1 MAALPAHRAMAAII
15 DQIRA
20 EPGAARPRLALHSCC
35 GPCSS
40 HALSLLTPD
49 FDISVLYFNPNIDT
63 REEFERRLAEQ
74 RRLIER
80 MPLPGVPVE
89 LAPVPYD
96 PAPFLQAVA
105 GHEDDPEGG
114 ERCRICYALRMAEA
128 AKFARERGCDYFA
141 TTLSVSP
148 HKNAAWIDA
157 IGRALEREDGAARYL
172 PADFKKGDGYRR
184 SVELAKQYGL
194 YRQDYCG
201 CSFSKR
207 AKGAGD

>member
-1 MAALPAHRAMAAII
+1 MAALPAHRGMAAII
-15 DQIRA
+15 GEIRA
-20 EPGAARPRLALHSCC
+20 KPGTARPRLALHSCC

-40 HALSLLTPD
+40 HVMSLLAPD
-49 FDISVLYFNPNIDT
+49 FDITVLYFNPNIDT

-74 RRLIER
+74 RRLIDE
-80 MPLPGVPVE
+80 MPLPGAPVE
-89 LAPVPYD
+89 LISPPYD
-96 PAPFLQAVA
+96 PAPFLRAVA
-105 GHEDDPEGG
+105 GHENDPEGG
-114 ERCRICYALRMAEA
+114 ERCRICYALRMAA
-128 AKFARERGCDYFA
+128 AADCAVKNRCDYFT

-157 IGRALEREDGAARYL
+157 IGRTLDRGSGAARYL

-184 SVELAKQYGL
+184 SVEFARQYGL

-201 CSFSKR
+201 CVFSKR